1 MKTFKFLN
9 KQTGVPYPTKFVFS
23 ALDPIY
29 RNIYLQGYYD
39 ALDHYTRGFDWD
51 PPFNP
56 LTDENEHALW
66 AEGVR
71 RYVETNNIS

>member
-1 MKTFKFLN
+1 MN
-9 KQTGVPYPTKFVFS
+9 VPLPIRFNFAY
-23 ALDPIY
+23 LDPIH

-39 ALDHYTRGFDWD
+39 AIDHYTRGFDWD

-71 RYVETNNIS
+71 RYEETNNIS